1 MTTKY
6 IPIRKNRLIIFLCF
20 FLIIFIIFIY
30 ITTRCGSPIKQLPQG
45 VYFQNGDIILLGSST
60 FRGRIL
66 RFLRRGEEWAHVGL
80 LTTNGNIEI
89 IHADPEKGV
98 IKQTLS
104 EYLITNNVDAI
115 ALLRTTKNG
124 SLDAISYAEQ
134 LVNDNAPF
142 NHSFR
147 YKSDEG
153 VYCTELVLLAWE
165 NAGVVLLPTARYG
178 DRIPPSKLFQSSKL
192 KCIWQLRT
200 KLINT

>member
-6 IPIRKNRLIIFLCF
+6 ISLKRKGLIILLCF
-20 FLIIFIIFIY
+20 SLILFTIFIC

-66 RFLRRGEEWAHVGL
+66 RFLGRGEEWAHVGL
-80 LTTNGNIEI
+80 LTTNVNIEI
-89 IHADPEKGV
+89 IHADPDAGV

-104 EYLITNNVDAI
+104 EYLITNNVDAL
-115 ALLRTTKNG
+115 ALRRTTKNG
-124 SLDAISYAEQ
+124 SLDAINYAEQ
-134 LVNDNAPF
+134 AVLANAPF

-153 VYCTELVLLAWE
+153 FYCTELVLLAWE

-178 DRIPPSKLFQSSKL
+178 DRILPSALLQSSKL

-200 KLINT
+200 K